1 MSTPHVTGS
10 FRDPAGHLFTKD
22 GVVYRQ
28 VNQVGRTDYDL
39 LLSSGLYDTLAA
51 RGLLIPHE
59 DLGLIAGAG
68 PAAYTVIK
76 PHRLT
81 MVSYPHGWCFSQLQD
96 AALTTLAAQQLALTA
111 GMSLKDASAYN
122 VQFADG
128 KPILIDT
135 LSFERLTP
143 GPWVAYRQFCQHFLA
158 PLALS
163 AYTDERLGRL
173 SQVFIDG
180 VPLRLASRA
189 LPAWTWLRRGP
200 LFHIHLHAW
209 GEDRL
214 MHMKPS
220 RSRADVPTDGEKRAD
235 AGDMKAAVRTSL
247 QAATRR
253 LRWRPRGEWVTYYD
267 TRESYSQ
274 EAVAQ
279 KLALVQ
285 EWLDAMRPATVWDL
299 GANTGRFSRLAT
311 DRRIHT
317 VAFDQDA
324 SCVERMYIDARSRGD
339 RHLLPL
345 VMDLANPSPAIG
357 WAHEERA
364 SLIQRGPADLVMAL
378 ALLHHLAI
386 GNNVPF
392 DRIAAFLKSIG
403 RQVIVE
409 FVPKSDPMVRRL
421 LTSRAD
427 VFADYSELM
436 FEKAFSPHFVIERRT
451 SLTHSDRVLY
461 WMRTR

>member
-1 MSTPHVTGS
+1 MSAPHTTGS

-22 GVVYRQ
+22 SVLYRQ
-28 VNQVGRTDYDL
+28 INHVGRTDYDL
-39 LLSSGLYDTLAA
+39 LLTSGLYDTLAA

-59 DLGLIAGAG
+59 DIGLIEGTG
-68 PAAYTVIK
+68 PEAYTVIK
-76 PHRLT
+76 PQRLP
-81 MVSYPHGWCFSQLQD
+81 MVSYPHGWCFSQLKD
-96 AALTTLAAQQLALTA
+96 AALTTLAAQQLALAA

-143 GPWVAYRQFCQHFLA
+143 GPWVAYRQFCQHFFA
-158 PLALS
+158 PLALA

-189 LPAWTWLRRGP
+189 LPASTWLRRGP
-200 LFHIHLHAW
+200 LFHVHLHAW
-209 GEDRL
+209 GEDTL
-214 MHMKPS
+214 MRMKP
-220 RSRADVPTDGEKRAD
+220 RRRQADARTDGGSPTD
-235 AGDMKAAVRTSL
+235 AGDIKAAVRTSL

-253 LRWRPRGEWVTYYD
+253 LRWRPRGEWVNYYD
-267 TRESYSQ
+267 ARESYSQ

-279 KLALVQ
+279 KLALVE
-285 EWLDAMRPATVWDL
+285 EWLDAARPATVWDM

-311 DRRIHT
+311 DRAIHT
-317 VAFDQDA
+317 VAFDRDA

-339 RHLLPL
+339 RYLLPL

-364 SLIQRGPADLVMAL
+364 SLVQRGPADLVLAL

-403 RQVIVE
+403 RQLIVE
-409 FVPKSDPMVRRL
+409 FVPKHDPMVSRL
-421 LTSRAD
+421 LASRAD
-427 VFADYSELM
+427 VFADYSQLM
-436 FEKAFSPHFVIERRT
+436 FETAFSLHFVIERRT